1 MKKLILFLIVFITIS
16 TPFLYSQNPK
26 LDRNKIYI
34 GDKFTY
40 TYKVD
45 NSNTDEVLKERLT
58 SNENYEII
66 SKDIDTI
73 KGDNKEYIEVKYNLV
88 SFSEGT
94 HSLYDID
101 SNKLDIEVM
110 SFPID
115 TTKIEIK
122 DIKANAKEPY
132 TFREIL
138 PVILLVILI
147 IGLLVLSYYLYKYW
161 KKNNKKGIKE
171 IFSRP
176 QIQLPAHVI
185 AIEALERLRKE
196 RLCERGENKRY
207 YSLISDIL
215 RQYISDRFSIA
226 AMEMTSNEIFS
237 AIESIKDI
245 DTTNKLIL
253 ESILKKSDLV
263 KFAKLIPDYFTDD
276 KVIKD
281 SLEFVNNTKKEEEEK
296 QEGEKNEIK
305 KEVED
310 VK

>member
-1 MKKLILFLIVFITIS
+1 MKRLSLLVLVFSILFIPSI
-16 TPFLYSQNPK
+16 YSQNPK
-26 LDRNKIYI
+26 LDRDKLYI

-40 TYKVD
+40 TFKID
-45 NSNTDEVLKERLT
+45 DSKKNEVLKERLIP
-58 SNENYEII
+58 NENYEIVSKKI
-66 SKDIDTI
+66 DTTKVDDKDIIEI
-73 KGDNKEYIEVKYNLV
+73 KYELI
-88 SFSEGT
+88 SFTAGNYCI
-94 HSLYDID
+94 YDID

-110 SFPID
+110 SFPVD

-138 PVILLVILI
+138 PIILLVILI

-171 IFSRP
+171 IFSKP
-176 QIQLPAHVI
+176 QIQLPAHII
-185 AIEALERLRKE
+185 AIEALENLRKE

-237 AIESIKDI
+237 AIESIKEI
-245 DTTNKLIL
+245 DTPNKLIL
-253 ESILKKSDLV
+253 ESILNKSDLV
-263 KFAKLIPDYFTDD
+263 KFAKLIPDSFTDD

-281 SLEFVNNTKKEEEEK
+281 SLEFVNNTKKEENDK
-296 QEGEKNEIK
+296 LK

>member
-1 MKKLILFLIVFITIS
+1 MRRLSLLVLVFSILFIPSI
-16 TPFLYSQNPK
+16 YSQNPK
-26 LDRNKIYI
+26 LDRDKLYI

-40 TYKVD
+40 TFKID
-45 NSNTDEVLKERLT
+45 DSKKNEVLKERL
-58 SNENYEII
+58 SPNENYEIVSKKI
-66 SKDIDTI
+66 DTTKVDDKDIIEI
-73 KGDNKEYIEVKYNLV
+73 KYELI
-88 SFSEGT
+88 SFTAGNYSI
-94 HSLYDID
+94 YDID

-132 TFREIL
+132 TFKEIL
-138 PVILLVILI
+138 PIILLVILI
-147 IGLLVLSYYLYKYW
+147 IGLLVLLYYLYKYW

-171 IFSRP
+171 IFSKP
-176 QIQLPAHVI
+176 QIQLPAHII
-185 AIEALERLRKE
+185 AIEALENLRKE

-237 AIESIKDI
+237 AIESIKEI
-245 DTTNKLIL
+245 DSSNRHIL
-253 ESILKKSDLV
+253 ESILNKSDLV
-263 KFAKLIPDYFTDD
+263 KFAKLIPDSFTDD
-276 KVIKD
+276 KIIKD
-281 SLEFVNNTKKEEEEK
+281 SLEFVNNTKKEEN
-296 QEGEKNEIK
+296 QEIE

>member
-1 MKKLILFLIVFITIS
+1 MKRLSFLVLVFSILFIPSI
-16 TPFLYSQNPK
+16 YSQNPK
-26 LDRNKIYI
+26 LDRDKLYI

-40 TYKVD
+40 TFKID
-45 NSNTDEVLKERLT
+45 NFNKDEVLKERLT
-58 SNENYEII
+58 SNEDYEII

-73 KGDNKEYIEVKYNLV
+73 KEDNKEYIEVKYNLV
-88 SFSEGT
+88 SFSEGI

-171 IFSRP
+171 IFSKP
-176 QIQLPAHVI
+176 QIQLPAHII

-237 AIESIKDI
+237 SVENINEI
-245 DTTNKLIL
+245 DSSNRLIL
-253 ESILKKSDLV
+253 ESILNKSDLV
-263 KFAKLIPDYFTDD
+263 KFAKLIPDSFTDD

-281 SLEFVNNTKKEEEEK
+281 SLEFVNNTKKEENDEL
-296 QEGEKNEIK
+296 K